1 MGTDMKSSSRSTR
14 DSTAETAVGDVT
26 GEALLI
32 ELFSRVTDR
41 EDRAL
46 LIAHGA
52 LGISLEKLAH
62 QFGTSCGELA
72 GRVEA
77 ILGSLRQDAELASLF
92 SGIHR
97 AGRNDHFQAMIIHI
111 GLKDWFCS
119 YCGQFMVQ
127 PQTGRPRKTCSNLC
141 RHRLWREERRSAGL
155 FLREPHGVAP
165 GPQPA
170 DYGV

>member
-1 MGTDMKSSSRSTR
+1 MRWTMLRVTACLMETDMKASSSSTR
-14 DSTAETAVGDVT
+14 DSTAAAAVGDVT

-32 ELFSRVTDR
+32 ELFSRVSDK

-52 LGISLEKLAH
+52 LGISLAKLAH

-72 GRVEA
+72 GRIEA

-119 YCGQFMVQ
+119 YCGQFMIQ
-127 PQTGRPRKTCSNLC
+127 LPTGRPRKTCSDLC
-141 RHRLWREERRSAGL
+141 RHRLWRDKRRPAGL
-155 FLREPHGVAP
+155 FLK
-165 GPQPA
+165 
-170 DYGV
+170 